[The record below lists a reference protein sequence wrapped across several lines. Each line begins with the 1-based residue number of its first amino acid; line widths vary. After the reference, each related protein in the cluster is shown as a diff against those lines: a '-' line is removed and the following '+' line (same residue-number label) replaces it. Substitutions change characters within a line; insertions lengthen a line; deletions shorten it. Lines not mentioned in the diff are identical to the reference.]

1 MKKLNENK
9 LREIIRESIMELC
22 AEVDGLQTNDV
33 ATKAKAIMD
42 ELRALNFEQ
51 RGHEIYDCTDDED
64 QPEIGVGNM
73 NVPATAD
80 CQMIAQKYGCKFY
93 VDNSWGVGTF
103 ELY

>member
-22 AEVDGLQTNDV
+22 AEVGEESTNSIV
-33 ATKAKAIMD
+33 EKANAIMN

-51 RGHEIYDCTDDED
+51 RGHEIYDCSGDEES
-64 QPEIGVGNM
+64 PEIGVGNM
-73 NVPATAD
+73 NVPAIAD
-80 CQMIAQKYGCKFY
+80 CRMIAEKLGCNFH
-93 VDNSWGVGTF
+93 VDNSWGIGIF